1 VSITVAKILAKSQ
14 NDPFCDGRKKGMGFE
29 YHEEV
34 VLSKAKAK

>member
-1 VSITVAKILAKSQ
+1 VSITDAKILAESR
-14 NDPFCDGRKKGMGFE
+14 NGPFCDGRKKGMGFE